1 MPVATW
7 RYDLQQDDRG
17 ATVLTESVRDQRRR
31 LLRLVSPAI
40 TGTRDRTAR
49 NTATMRGTLERIK
62 VAAESS

>member
-17 ATVLTESVRDQRRR
+17 ATVLTESVRDQRGR